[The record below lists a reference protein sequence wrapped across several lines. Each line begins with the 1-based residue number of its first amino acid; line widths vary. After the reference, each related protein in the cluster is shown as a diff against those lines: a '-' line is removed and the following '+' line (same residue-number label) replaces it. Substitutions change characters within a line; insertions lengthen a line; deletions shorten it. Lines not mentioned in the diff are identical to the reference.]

1 MGSGGGGGG
10 SQVDPMEDAISGEE
24 YAQMTVGEKYLYEKQ
39 NPDKFNTLGSGG
51 KFRGGFRSKKT
62 RDFLDN
68 LEGRGFSSFEIA
80 NLIDKVTM
88 DPEVLGLDAPGELD
102 GGQSGS
108 SMFDGS
114 GYAPLVGI
122 DLGGLVPNPGRTYFG
137 DRRRGGFLDDRER
150 QDLIKAYIE
159 ESTRV
164 FADTKQ
170 SLQDQKTLERGER
183 KTKEFEKLQA
193 EAAGLAPDQE
203 GRLREK
209 ARQQTKSMEFL
220 EELQQ
225 GTSARKAKR
234 GGIVQ
239 IAGRTRPM

>member
-10 SQVDPMEDAISGEE
+10 SYEDPMADAISGEE

-39 NPDKFNTLGSGG
+39 NPDKFSRTGSSGRFKEG
-51 KFRGGFRSKKT
+51 FSDTDSKNFLRGIEDK
-62 RDFLDN
+62 
-68 LEGRGFSSFEIA
+68 GFSSFEIA
-80 NLIDKVTM
+80 NLIDKVTRN
-88 DPEVLGLDAPGELD
+88 PEVLGLEKF
-102 GGQSGS
+102 QSGIYS
-108 SMFDGS
+108 QAGANMFDET
-114 GYAPLVGI
+114 GYNP
-122 DLGGLVPNPGRTYFG
+122 LGGGIGGIFRPGDAFG
-137 DRRRGGFLDDRER
+137 SKQRRGFFDDRQR
-150 QDLIKAYIE
+150 RDLINAYIE

-164 FADTKQ
+164 FADTKR

-193 EAAGLAPDQE
+193 EAAGLPADQE
-203 GRLREK
+203 GQLREK

>member
-1 MGSGGGGGG
+1 MFNEAGYNPVTFGIRMG
-10 SQVDPMEDAISGEE
+10 D
-24 YAQMTVGEKYLYEKQ
+24 
-39 NPDKFNTLGSGG
+39 
-51 KFRGGFRSKKT
+51 
-62 RDFLDN
+62 
-68 LEGRGFSSFEIA
+68 SFG
-80 NLIDKVTM
+80 N
-88 DPEVLGLDAPGELD
+88 
-102 GGQSGS
+102 
-108 SMFDGS
+108 
-114 GYAPLVGI
+114 
-122 DLGGLVPNPGRTYFG
+122 N
-137 DRRRGGFLDDRER
+137 RRLAFFDDRQR
-150 QDLIKAYIE
+150 RDLINAYIE

-164 FADTKQ
+164 FADTKR

-203 GRLREK
+203 GQLREK

>member
-1 MGSGGGGGG
+1 MGSGGGGG
-10 SQVDPMEDAISGEE
+10 SQTDPMEDAISGEE
-24 YAQMTVGEKYLYEKQ
+24 YAQMTVGEKYLYEQQ
-39 NPDKFNTLGSGG
+39 NQDKFDKYGRDG
-51 KFRGGFRSKKT
+51 KFKSGFTDNDSKAFLGG
-62 RDFLDN
+62 
-68 LEGRGFSSFEIA
+68 LEDKGFSNYEIA

-88 DPEVLGLDAPGELD
+88 SPEVLGLEKF
-102 GGQSGS
+102 QSGIYS
-108 SMFDGS
+108 QAGANMFDETGYNPVS
-114 GYAPLVGI
+114 GI
-122 DLGGLVPNPGRTYFG
+122 GGLLRPGDAFG
-137 DRRRGGFLDDRER
+137 SKSRRGFFDDRAR
-150 QDLIKAYIE
+150 RDLINAYIE

-164 FADTKQ
+164 FADTKR

-203 GRLREK
+203 GQLREK